1 MMRLHTSD
9 LRPPS
14 SPITGM
20 RIVACEVGDSTCPEP
35 GHMNIDEAT
44 IYVRAEDIDAF
55 MQILG
60 ERS

>member
-1 MMRLHTSD
+1 
-9 LRPPS
+9 
-14 SPITGM
+14 M